1 MEIAVFFLS
10 IVVIML
16 LGYIFF
22 MKREL
27 GRVEKSI
34 RHIKDSDS
42 NRLVH
47 SEIAIKELDRLIG
60 EINNVI
66 SEAKEAKVD
75 YKNKSEQLKKMI
87 TNISHDL
94 RTPLTSA
101 LGYIDIML
109 TSYRMTDL
117 QRQGK
122 NYELKDLKIVKERLE
137 RLEEL
142 INSFFEFTKDEF
154 VNASITVEDVNVIRV
169 LEESIAHYFD
179 DFNNKNRRIIF
190 NDYPIRLVLK
200 SNREILLRIFD
211 NIIGNAYKHSEYD
224 LHITVKQEE
233 KIRLIFTNKLM
244 YANIDV
250 DHIFDEF
257 YTYDISRQKG
267 NTGLGLAIV
276 KQLVQRLD
284 GVVYAKAEDNN
295 LSIVVEFAD

>member
-1 MEIAVFFLS
+1 MGIVVFFLS
-10 IVVIML
+10 IVFIML

-27 GRVEKSI
+27 GRVEKNI
-34 RHIKDSDS
+34 RLIKDSDS

-47 SEIAIKELDRLIG
+47 SELTIKELDRLIG

-109 TSYRMTDL
+109 TSYEMDNE
-117 QRQGK
+117 QGK
-122 NYELKDLKIVKERLE
+122 NYGFKDLKIVKERLE

-154 VNASITVEDVNVIRV
+154 VNASITVRDVNLIRV

-190 NDYPIRLVLK
+190 NEYPIKLVLK
-200 SNREILLRIFD
+200 SDRDILLRIFD

-244 YANIDV
+244 HANLDL

-276 KQLVQRLD
+276 KQLVQRL
-284 GVVYAKAEDNN
+284 GGAVYAKTEDGN